1 MKRRNLTQEQ
11 INYIVYMSKEGT
23 TQKEIAE
30 LVGTTQG
37 CVSRVIKKYCR
48 QQEPTSSEPAPDAW
62 SKPLNQCHPREIF
75 DYLRS
80 LGYSGDLLYTKKVT
94 I

>member
-1 MKRRNLTQEQ
+1 MKRKLTQEQ
-11 INYIVYMSKEGT
+11 INDIVYMSKEGK
-23 TQKEIAE
+23 TQNEIAG
-30 LVGTTQG
+30 LVGVTQG
-37 CVSRVIKKYCR
+37 SVSRVIKKYCR
-48 QQEPTSSEPAPDAW
+48 QQEQTQPEQTPDAW

-80 LGYSGDLLYTKKVT
+80 LGYSGDLIYTKKVT

>member
-1 MKRRNLTQEQ
+1 MKGRRLTQEQ
-11 INYIVYMSKEGT
+11 INDIVYMSKEGT
-23 TQKEIAE
+23 TQKKIAE
-30 LVGTTQG
+30 LVGVTQG

-48 QQEPTSSEPAPDAW
+48 QPEQTQPDPAPDAW